1 MYTGKNLNKS
11 LSWIRPAGL
20 QWPRGFQE
28 VEDFPWGENGLG
40 VGEEEQGQLS
50 CVLIMSVS
58 LSKVVRVWDSLWS
71 STKADWVE
79 WRDKITDTE
88 PGPTGAE
95 P

>member
-1 MYTGKNLNKS
+1 
-11 LSWIRPAGL
+11 
-20 QWPRGFQE
+20 